1 MKISDLAIDDQNSDF
16 PHPAHL
22 HFPPQAAAEAED
34 ETSPTQLP
42 SPTVADMDAHDE
54 ASSEMKPVLNWL

>member
-34 ETSPTQLP
+34 KPSPIQLP
-42 SPTVADMDAHDE
+42 SPTVADMDAHDP
-54 ASSEMKPVLNWL
+54 KP